1 MYYRHVFRNWS
12 IFIETFFWGGE
23 GIKKEL
29 KKESSLLILLK
40 ISGWMDTMKRLEDTR
55 LKFWRGLYQ

>member
-12 IFIETFFWGGE
+12 IFIETFFGGG

-29 KKESSLLILLK
+29 KKESSLLVLLK